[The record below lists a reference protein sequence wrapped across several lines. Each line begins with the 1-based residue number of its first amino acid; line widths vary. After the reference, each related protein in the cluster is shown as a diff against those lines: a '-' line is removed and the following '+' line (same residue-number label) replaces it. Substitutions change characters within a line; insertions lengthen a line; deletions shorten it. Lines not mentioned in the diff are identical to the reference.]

1 MQIKNALTVDVE
13 DYFHVSAFSNHIE
26 RNQWEGYACRVETN
40 TRVLL
45 RMFEAAQ
52 VQATFFVLGWVAE
65 RYPAL
70 VREIAAGGHEVACHG
85 YSHELVYRQ
94 TPTVFREE
102 SKRSKDILENIIQ
115 KPIKGYRAASYSITP
130 KSTWALDILAE
141 LGFVYDSSIF
151 PVRHDRYGM
160 PGARREPHVLKT
172 PAGHSLVEFP
182 LSTLQAFRY
191 RLPIAGGGY
200 FRLFPYLFTR
210 FALGR
215 INNTDKLPFIFYLH
229 PWEIDPN
236 QPRVA
241 AGWLS
246 RFRHY
251 QNLDRCQQRL
261 ATLLQDFSFTSAEQV
276 LTAAGLLSGTA
287 PAAGN
292 GGQRSKNHPAY
303 SGGLD

>member
-1 MQIKNALTVDVE
+1 MKITNALTVDVE
-13 DYFHVSAFSNHIE
+13 DYFHVSAFSDHID
-26 RNQWEGYACRVETN
+26 RDRWDRYTCRVENN

-45 RMFEAAQ
+45 RMFGEAD
-52 VQATFFVLGWVAE
+52 VRATFFVLGWVAE
-65 RYPAL
+65 RYPDL
-70 VREIAAGGHEVACHG
+70 VREIASDGHEVACHG

-94 TPTVFREE
+94 TPAVFREE

-115 KPIKGYRAASYSITP
+115 QPIKGYRAASYSITP

-141 LGFVYDSSIF
+141 LGFIYDSSIF

-160 PGARREPHVLKT
+160 PGARREPHALKT
-172 PAGHSLVEFP
+172 PAGHTLVEFP

-191 RLPIAGGGY
+191 RLPVAGGGY
-200 FRLFPYLFTR
+200 FRLFPYWFTR
-210 FALGR
+210 YALGR
-215 INNTDKLPFIFYLH
+215 INNADSLPFIFYLH

-236 QPRVA
+236 QPRIR

-261 ATLLQDFSFTSAEQV
+261 VTLLRDFSFDTVEQV
-276 LTAAGLLSGTA
+276 LTDSELLAASGDTLV
-287 PAAGN
+287 N
-292 GGQRSKNHPAY
+292 RSKKTDPAWIVEP
-303 SGGLD
+303 D

>member
-1 MQIKNALTVDVE
+1 MRITNALTVDVE
-13 DYFHVSAFSNHIE
+13 DYFHVSAFSNHIQRDE
-26 RNQWEGYACRVETN
+26 WHRYACRVETN
-40 TRVLL
+40 TNVLL
-45 RMFEAAQ
+45 RMFDDAK
-52 VQATFFVLGWVAE
+52 VKVTFFILGWVAE

-70 VREIAAGGHEVACHG
+70 VREIASAGHEVACHG

-94 TPTVFREE
+94 TPALFREE

-115 KPIKGYRAASYSITP
+115 KPIKGYRAASYSITA

-141 LGFVYDSSIF
+141 LGFLYDSSIF

-160 PGARREPHVLKT
+160 PGARREPHLLTT

-200 FRLFPYLFTR
+200 FRLFPYWFTR

-215 INNTDKLPFIFYLH
+215 INKTDNLPFIFYLH
-229 PWEIDPN
+229 PWEIDPD
-236 QPRVA
+236 QPRVQ
-241 AGWLS
+241 AGWIS

-261 ATLLQDFSFTSAEQV
+261 TALLQDFSFDTAEHV
-276 LTAAGLLSGTA
+276 LAANGLLTPGVSARTGKD
-287 PAAGN
+287 
-292 GGQRSKNHPAY
+292 QRNNNS
-303 SGGLD
+303 SSLGSQ